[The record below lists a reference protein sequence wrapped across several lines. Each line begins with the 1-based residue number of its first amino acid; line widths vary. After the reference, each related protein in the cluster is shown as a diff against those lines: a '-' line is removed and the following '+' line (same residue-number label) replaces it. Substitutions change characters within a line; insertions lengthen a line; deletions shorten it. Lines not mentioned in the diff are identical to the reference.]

1 VLDRVPPEM
10 LVAPEEAQSRGVSA
24 GCGGTLARA
33 LGRLEELDLA
43 QAVVARAL
51 LSELGRSKG
60 PDAGRP
66 LEQTVVVTPDVLK
79 GYDAVGWLSAQVEN
93 ADAFLRHQVA
103 ALRDV
108 TFWASAHAA
117 GQACGALQYD
127 EVTLFNIVEIRE
139 WSDERKTDKFS
150 ADHSAVHWLV
160 RGGLWAGS
168 HLGGACRR
176 ALCRIARASLDPAR
190 DSAALLVLRL
200 GSIAMARSCPGMAQ
214 PAMVTTV
221 GDLLAAM
228 GRLPVEQLRTADWAR
243 RTAADLS
250 DASGALRGA
259 GVFSDA
265 ETPGLP
271 PDGALGV
278 GAIGDWLNAEATF
291 AFGVDAP

>member
-1 VLDRVPPEM
+1 MLDQIAPEM
-10 LVAPEEAQSRGVSA
+10 LVAPEEAQSRGVPA
-24 GCGGTLARA
+24 RCGGTLARA

-60 PDAGRP
+60 ADAGRP
-66 LEQTVVVTPDVLK
+66 LEQTVVVTADGLR
-79 GYDAVGWLSAQVEN
+79 GYDAVGRLSAGVEN

-117 GQACGALQYD
+117 GQASGALHYD

-139 WSDERKTDKFS
+139 WSDDRKAVDPGADGS
-150 ADHSAVHWLV
+150 AFHWLV

-176 ALCRIARASLDPAR
+176 ALCRIARASLDPVR

-200 GSIAMARSCPGMAQ
+200 GSIAMARSCPGTAQ
-214 PAMVTTV
+214 PEMVTTV

-228 GRLPVEQLRTADWAR
+228 GRLPVEQLRTAEWGR

-250 DASGALRGA
+250 DASGALRRA
-259 GVFSDA
+259 GVFRNA

-271 PDGALGV
+271 PDGGLGV
-278 GAIGDWLNAEATF
+278 GAIGGWLNAEATF
-291 AFGVDAP
+291 AFDVDAQ